1 MVYLSR
7 CYRDCTSA
15 GNKAKTDN
23 EQTMDEMGFRNVGLP
38 QRIGGNGIFIFFYDL
53 VSVLKAVATLRRGDV
68 LVLQYPV
75 KKYFSFLCHMA
86 HAKGA
91 HVVALIHD
99 LGSFR
104 RRKLTVPQEIGRL
117 SNADYII
124 ASNEKMKEWL
134 VAQGLKKPV
143 GALGFFDYR
152 SPAEPEPYQRQ
163 TEEPYHVVYAGSL
176 AMRKN
181 AFFLQ
186 LPPFIHGFELHIF
199 GNGDKMP
206 SLKEEKSFVFHGFQ
220 PADAF
225 IRSVGGD
232 FGLVWDG
239 DSLDACT
246 GSFGEYLKVNSPHKV
261 SFYLRAGLPVIIWK
275 EAALAPL
282 IEQEGVG
289 ITISS
294 LRDLA
299 SRLAAIT
306 PEEYA
311 AMRERVK
318 SVADRLAKGAFFRR
332 AAPTLINTLLPNLSD
347 TVCSSD
353 GGGSIDGRS

>member
-1 MVYLSR
+1 MQATRMVYLSR
-7 CYRDCTSA
+7 CYRDGTSA

-23 EQTMDEMGFRNVGLP
+23 EQTMDELGFRNIGLP
-38 QRIGGNGIFIFFYDL
+38 QRVGGNGIYIFLYDL
-53 VSVLKAVATLRRGDV
+53 VSVLKAVITLRRGDV

-75 KKYFSFLCHMA
+75 KKYFSFLCRMA
-86 HAKGA
+86 HGEGA
-91 HVVALIHD
+91 SVVALIHD

-104 RRKLTVPQEIGRL
+104 RKKLTVSQEVSRL
-117 SNADYII
+117 SHADIII
-124 ASNEKMKEWL
+124 ASNEKMKAWL
-134 VAQGLKKPV
+134 VAQGLERPA
-143 GALGFFDYR
+143 GALGLFDYR
-152 SPAEPEPYQRQ
+152 SSSEPKPYQHRAC
-163 TEEPYHVVYAGSL
+163 EPYHVVYAGSL

-186 LPPFIHGFELHIF
+186 MPPFVHGFELHIY

-206 SLKEEKSFVFHGFQ
+206 SLKGEKSFVFYGFQ
-220 PADAF
+220 PADTF

-275 EAALAPL
+275 GAALAPL
-282 IEQEGVG
+282 IERESVG

-294 LRDLA
+294 LRELSQRLA
-299 SRLAAIT
+299 SIT
-306 PEEYA
+306 PEAYA
-311 AMRERVK
+311 AMRERVGD
-318 SVADRLAKGAFFRR
+318 VAGKLARGEFFRR
-332 AAPTLINTLLPNLSD
+332 AI
-347 TVCSSD
+347 SSIQT
-353 GGGSIDGRS
+353 S

>member
-1 MVYLSR
+1 MIWQVKTRKMEARRMVYLSR
-7 CYRDCTSA
+7 CYRNTTSA

-23 EQTMDEMGFRNVGLP
+23 EQTMDEMGFRNVGLSR
-38 QRIGGNGIFIFFYDL
+38 RIGGNGIYIFFYDL
-53 VSVLKAVATLRRGDV
+53 LSVLKAATSLRRGDV

-75 KKYFSFLCHMA
+75 KKYFSFLCSMA

-104 RRKLTVPQEIGRL
+104 RKRLTVGQEIHRL
-117 SNADYII
+117 SHADYVI
-124 ASNEKMKEWL
+124 ASNTKMKEWL
-134 VAQGLKKPV
+134 VAQGLRKPV
-143 GALGFFDYR
+143 GALGLFDYR
-152 SPAEPEPYQRQ
+152 SQATPVPYEHQAG
-163 TEEPYHVVYAGSL
+163 EPYHVVYAGSL

-186 LPPFIHGFELHIF
+186 LPPFVHGFELHVF

-206 SLKEEKSFVFHGFQ
+206 SLQAEKSFVFHGFQ

-225 IRSVGGD
+225 IRNVGGD

-246 GSFGEYLKVNSPHKV
+246 GPFGEYLKVNSPHKV

-275 EAALAPL
+275 ESALAPL
-282 IEQEGVG
+282 IAQEGIG

-299 SRLAAIT
+299 PRLAAIT
-306 PEEYA
+306 PEAYA

-318 SVADRLAKGAFFRR
+318 DVAGRLAHGAFFRQ
-332 AAPTLINTLLPNLSD
+332 AVSESLIQPS
-347 TVCSSD
+347 
-353 GGGSIDGRS
+353 